1 MRTQKA
7 LLAILMAVGMVAATG
22 CSGVDDVF
30 TSDSGSGGGGVQS
43 PASPTPPSSVQQ
55 DGGAVDLR

>member
-43 PASPTPPSSVQQ
+43 PASPSAPPAVQE
-55 DGGAVDLR
+55 DGGVVELR